1 MTATPLSGAKVLLV
15 LAPKGYREVE
25 LKVCRTALEAAGATV
40 LLGTPEGGEATG
52 AAGDE
57 TVETI
62 PLTEPRTSELHGAVV
77 LGGPGAQAHL
87 WTNGLLHKVLRMLE
101 RDGRPLGAVGLGVV
115 ALGKAGL
122 LEKKKATVFMTP
134 DTLKALKD
142 AGAHY
147 ERRPVV
153 IDGNLV
159 TCDGAEPV
167 ERFAT
172 LFRDLVQQKREP
184 GRR

>member
-1 MTATPLSGAKVLLV
+1 MTATPLSGARVLLV
-15 LAPKGYREVE
+15 LAPKGYREAE
-25 LKVCRTALEAAGATV
+25 LKACRSVLEAAGATV

-52 AAGDE
+52 AAGE
-57 TVETI
+57 TVATI
-62 PLTEPRTSELHGAVV
+62 PLTEPRTSELHGVV
-77 LGGPGAQAHL
+77 ILGGPGAQAHL

-101 RDGRPLGAVGLGVV
+101 RDGRPLGAVGLGVG

-122 LEKKKATVFMTP
+122 LEKRKATVFMTP
-134 DTLKALKD
+134 DTLKALKE

-153 IDGNLV
+153 IDGDVV
-159 TCDGAEPV
+159 TADGAEPL

-172 LFRDLVQQKREP
+172 LFRDLVQQKRES